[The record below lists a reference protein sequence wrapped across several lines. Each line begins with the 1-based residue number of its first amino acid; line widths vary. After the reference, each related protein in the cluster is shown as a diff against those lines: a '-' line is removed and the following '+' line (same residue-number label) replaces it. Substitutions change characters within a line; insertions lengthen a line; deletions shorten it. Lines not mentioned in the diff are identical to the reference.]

1 MSQTP
6 WRQRVQQE
14 DELLQQLRTQ
24 AAQSAARR
32 AAALRDGVA
41 DLGSIEA
48 VAQAIGLSRP
58 AVSKALSKRRPA
70 ATGPATTT

>member
-6 WRQRVQQE
+6 WRKRVQQE

-24 AAQSAARR
+24 ATQSATRR
-32 AAALRDGVA
+32 AAALQDGVA

-48 VAQAIGLSRP
+48 VAREIGLSRP
-58 AVSKALSKRRPA
+58 AVSKALSRYRPA